1 MSEILQPLG
10 QWDTA
15 LDKEGRLWASVD
27 GEGWRCTGL
36 SPKNSTWTPSRVA
49 EHNLM
54 RTPLGAEL
62 ERRRE
67 ENIRLR
73 EENHNYHLSIGA
85 SIRDADDECASEYVT
100 RDELA
105 EKFDEVYQAIRD
117 AVAYGPEYGAAPERP
132 MPERSPT
139 PPEPTGLGAT
149 VRDVDGDYWVHVGEG
164 SWQFGVPG
172 GTERPWDG
180 VTRYGP
186 LTVVF
191 EGVES

>member
-1 MSEILQPLG
+1 MSEILKPLG

-15 LDKEGRLWASVD
+15 LDKEGRLWASPD

-36 SPKNSTWTPSRVA
+36 YPESSTWTPSRVA
-49 EHNLM
+49 EHNLT

-62 ERRRE
+62 ESLRVDTAVRDVVADASAKRE
-67 ENIRLR
+67 ART
-73 EENHNYHLSIGA
+73 
-85 SIRDADDECASEYVT
+85 EYVT

-117 AVAYGPEYGAAPERP
+117 AIAYGPECGAAPERP
-132 MPERSPT
+132 MPERPPI
-139 PPEPTGLGAT
+139 PPEPTGLGAA

-172 GTERPWDG
+172 GTEQPWDG

>member
-1 MSEILQPLG
+1 MCETLKPLG

-15 LDKEGRLWASVD
+15 VSKGDYLWVSPD
-27 GEGWRCTGL
+27 GVGWLCTGIR
-36 SPKNSTWTPSRVA
+36 SERGIWTTEDA
-49 EHNLM
+49 AHFGLT
-54 RTPLGAEL
+54 RTPISTEL
-62 ERRRE
+62 ES
-67 ENIRLR
+67 LR
-73 EENHNYHLSIGA
+73 EEVARLRFEAALQGSVA
-85 SIRDADDECASEYVT
+85 KREARTEYVT

-105 EKFDEVYQAIRD
+105 EKLDEVYQAIRD

-132 MPERSPT
+132 MPERLPI
-139 PPEPTGLGAT
+139 PPEPTGLGAA

-164 SWQFGVPG
+164 SWQFGAPG
-172 GTERPWDG
+172 GTEQPWDG